1 LKVWCIF
8 PTKRAGLYFKNY
20 LKEKAKLKEIE
31 AGFFPKIQSL
41 EEFVENLYTDLTDSP
56 SPQVPDVLRVFT
68 FLEVL
73 EKKKNLFSEKREEN
87 LRKYFS
93 WGLKFLEVFE
103 EFEKEGRIPENL
115 IYPPEGLPE
124 LAQKICEELRT
135 IYLEFTSLI
144 EERKFSYHSYRLK
157 KMSEILKEKKR
168 YRYSF

>member
-1 LKVWCIF
+1 MESCLLIPPSSHFLKTLTNLFLYKYSLNDSNVLKVWCIF

-93 WGLKFLEVFE
+93 WD
-103 EFEKEGRIPENL
+103 
-115 IYPPEGLPE
+115 
-124 LAQKICEELRT
+124 
-135 IYLEFTSLI
+135 
-144 EERKFSYHSYRLK
+144 
-157 KMSEILKEKKR
+157 
-168 YRYSF
+168 